1 MIGTPDPDMTL
12 ADARRIAADGFVF
25 GFPVVLV
32 DAVRRTHPIGL
43 NQVLRLPEDSSA
55 IAPGL
60 AGDDPQMVRS
70 SAWVDLSQGPVQ
82 LALPDLDGRRC
93 SVTIYD
99 AWGRLAGAIEARELE
114 PGAPKLALT
123 GPDWSQDLPA
133 GFTLRRLPTNL
144 VWIIVR
150 LAPRSPA
157 DREAADQLLAAQTL
171 APLGGDPFPIKIL
184 ATVEAPH
191 RSSADWVYGLDS
203 QRFFHRLAMLLE
215 RHPPSGDVVAIV
227 SSLARIGVIAGEEF
241 RPPVGQS
248 VQEALAQGLLDG
260 HARVRRPRADDAS
273 KIDGWHWT
281 PPAGVDLPADLA
293 HAAAEHLGSAALE
306 DILRLTCHTDADGLP
321 LTGSERYGLR
331 FAAGE
336 APPVDGFW
344 TLMLCHA
351 PRSDEL
357 KRRRLALSDRD
368 DLTFASD
375 GSLELLV
382 QHAVPD
388 IEDANNWLPAPPGPF
403 SLCLHL
409 YWPRASV
416 LSGAWHPPPP
426 RRLDAR
432 ARSTPGETHKDK
444 EHPQ

>member
-1 MIGTPDPDMTL
+1 MIGTPEPDMTL

-60 AGDDPQMVRS
+60 AGDDPHMARS
-70 SAWVDLSQGPVQ
+70 SAWVDLSQGPVR
-82 LALPDLDGRRC
+82 LTLPDLEARHC

-99 AWGRLAGAIEARELE
+99 AWGRLQERLEARELE
-114 PGAPKLALT
+114 PVAPKMALI
-123 GPDWSQDLPA
+123 GPDWSHALPS
-133 GFTLRRLPTNL
+133 GFTARRLQTNL
-144 VWIIVR
+144 AWIVVR
-150 LAPRSPA
+150 LALRTPD
-157 DREAADQLLAAQTL
+157 DRDDADQLLAGQSIT
-171 APLGGDPFPIKIL
+171 PLEGEPFPIQRL

-191 RSSADWVYGLDS
+191 RSSSDWVYGLDP
-203 QRFFHRLAMLLE
+203 QRYFHRLAMLLE
-215 RHPPSGDVVAIV
+215 RHPPSGDVRAII

-241 RPPVGQS
+241 RPPAGQS
-248 VQEALAQGLLDG
+248 VQEALAHGLLDG
-260 HARVRRPRADDAS
+260 HARVRHARTEDTDRV
-273 KIDGWHWT
+273 DGWFWAA
-281 PPAGVDLPADLA
+281 PSSGDLPADLA
-293 HAAAEHLGSAALE
+293 RAAAERLGAAAPE
-306 DILRLTCHTDADGLP
+306 DSLRLTCHTDADGLP
-321 LTGSERYGLR
+321 LTGSERYGLQ

-344 TLMLCHA
+344 TLKLGRA

-357 KRRRLALSDRD
+357 KQRRLALSDRD
-368 DLTFASD
+368 DLTFAAD
-375 GSLELLV
+375 GSLELLI
-382 QHAVPD
+382 QHAPPD
-388 IEDANNWLPAPPGPF
+388 ALEAGNWLPAPPGPF

-409 YWPRASV
+409 YWPNAPA
-416 LSGAWHPPPP
+416 LSGAWRPPSP

-432 ARSTPGETHKDK
+432 PRLAAGESRKDK